1 MKQGDIVLIYKK
13 KDPKEI
19 RNYRPITL
27 LNSDYKILTTILAE
41 RLKKVC
47 EAAISGPQKGFVPGR
62 QITDLLH
69 QVYLMHVDTYDKE
82 ALLAL
87 ILDMEKAFDRC
98 SWEFLKKA
106 MDKIGLEEEIKRWIG
121 TTYNE
126 KRPPIRQIKMNG
138 RKSQQFKIGSGVAQ
152 GCPLSPLLFLFIGEP
167 LTRLVL
173 KERELKGVKIGEH
186 EHKVG
191 QFADDTAAML
201 EGYEQLE
208 KLFEII
214 NKWEK
219 ATGMAC
225 NKAKTAII
233 PMGAT
238 RRKEVPETLLR
249 EL

>member
-27 LNSDYKILTTILAE
+27 LNNSDYTTLTKILAE

-69 QVYLMHVDTYDKE
+69 QVYLMQEYVDTYDKE

-87 ILDMEKAFDRC
+87 LDMEKAFDRC

-121 TTYNE
+121 TIYNE

-219 ATGMAC
+219 ARQLPGWH
-225 NKAKTAII
+225 
-233 PMGAT
+233 AT
-238 RRKEVPETLLR
+238 KPRRQ
-249 EL
+249 

>member
-1 MKQGDIVLIYKK
+1 
-13 KDPKEI
+13 
-19 RNYRPITL
+19 
-27 LNSDYKILTTILAE
+27 
-41 RLKKVC
+41 
-47 EAAISGPQKGFVPGR
+47 
-62 QITDLLH
+62 
-69 QVYLMHVDTYDKE
+69 
-82 ALLAL
+82 
-87 ILDMEKAFDRC
+87 
-98 SWEFLKKA
+98 
-106 MDKIGLEEEIKRWIG
+106 
-121 TTYNE
+121 
-126 KRPPIRQIKMNG
+126 MNG
-138 RKSQQFKIGSGVAQ
+138 RKSHKFEIGSRVLAQ

-173 KERELKGVKIGEH
+173 EERELKGVKIGEH

-208 KLFEII
+208 KPFEII

-249 EL
+249 ELKLPNPSEEPWLKLGSGVGWSEPERWIVPTRWSLGAKERP